1 MDFPL
6 VKRRRIVRSP
16 KFLVV
21 LEREEEEENHD
32 KRSISKP
39 RIQEE
44 RSLEAWRRLGEE
56 GMAWVKR
63 REKEEKSL
71 CQLRERKK
79 IENEIFLG

>member
-21 LEREEEEENHD
+21 LKREEEEENHD

-44 RSLEAWRRLGEE
+44 RSLEA
-56 GMAWVKR
+56 
-63 REKEEKSL
+63 
-71 CQLRERKK
+71 
-79 IENEIFLG
+79 